1 VASALLDK
9 AENASSLSDMATGI
23 EKAAIALNLSAEVA
37 KTRGELSK
45 VYEEISRLKYENRTA
60 AKRARGH
67 SQSACQ

>member
-1 VASALLDK
+1 
-9 AENASSLSDMATGI
+9 MATGI